1 MGNVLTGSVNISRY
15 FNVQTAHNQVLFM
28 GASEIIHAR
37 LKTVLSAEQIAL
49 FVFSASKAWLLLM
62 GNVFLNARQPTLR
75 TLGNSASSVTHPVE
89 SAQSHLK
96 SARHAN

>member
-1 MGNVLTGSVNISRY
+1 
-15 FNVQTAHNQVLFM
+15 
-28 GASEIIHAR
+28 
-37 LKTVLSAEQIAL
+37 
-49 FVFSASKAWLLLM
+49 M
-62 GNVFLNARQPTLR
+62 GNVFLSARQPTLR